1 MTEEQKRKVSD
12 LRRAGMGYTETARLA
27 GVSRD
32 AVRSFC
38 RRNGL
43 AGQAAQDGQEDAQAQ
58 EGICREC
65 GKPLQ
70 QTAGVKRRAFCSRE
84 CREKWWHGH
93 PEQIRQR
100 AVYSFICAGCGK
112 QFDVYGDSRR
122 KYCSHGCYIKAR
134 FGGGEAAQMSEG
146 EFRAEM
152 RYRMSLAV
160 ARAMLEEGAITK
172 EEYSEIDTILL
183 QKHRPILGTLLAG
196 KTLQ

>member
-43 AGQAAQDGQEDAQAQ
+43 AGKAAEGQAQ
-58 EGICREC
+58 EGCCREC

-70 QTAGVKRRAFCSRE
+70 QKEGVKRRVFCSRE
-84 CREKWWHGH
+84 CREKWWHSH
-93 PEQIRQR
+93 PGEIRQR
-100 AVYSFICAGCGK
+100 AVYSFTCAGCGR

-122 KYCSHGCYIKAR
+122 KYCSHGCYVKSR
-134 FGGGEAAQMSEG
+134 FGGDGGDE
-146 EFRAEM
+146 
-152 RYRMSLAV
+152 
-160 ARAMLEEGAITK
+160 
-172 EEYSEIDTILL
+172 
-183 QKHRPILGTLLAG
+183 
-196 KTLQ
+196 